1 MIITSPKTISPE
13 LLETISDNL
22 REAETVFTEIEN
34 IVNLA
39 NDVEG
44 LADDLG
50 EDFSADL
57 DKYMLDEEKGEYTEK
72 QTKFIVKWGER
83 LEKLEEKVKELVR
96 VVERQDYYTNNT
108 KPRPLDILDKLE
120 REVLTNQIT

>member
-39 NDVEG
+39 NDVEV

-57 DKYMLDEEKGEYTEK
+57 DKYMLDEEKGEK

-108 KPRPLDILDKLE
+108 KPRPLEILDKLE
-120 REVLTNQIT
+120 REVLTN